1 MAGGWFT
8 TNTQTDDV
16 LTTWIN
22 KKFVSDLEFDLQYQK
37 FTEKAIIPDGGGN
50 IGRFVTFSPP
60 LLLTGYALG
69 TAALTEGNTGSEH
82 EITSITTAGIE
93 LTIAEFGE
101 WYRLGKLASVAEAS
115 GTAQKIQKRMNDGAA
130 LGIDGCVLGNNAAA
144 QGAIAST
151 NYLHAV
157 GVGSA
162 SAALGAVVTA
172 PATVGRL
179 GATAIIVAHKL
190 LRAALAQGFKGVENH
205 PDGHFA
211 AIISPQAE
219 LDLVTE
225 VSTTRVAWS
234 AAVTNVPGRMG
245 QEKWVNGYIGSIY
258 GTAVY
263 VTQNYTTTSLTSTV
277 DLNYVLADGGLGA
290 MAFGDMN
297 PQILFNDINSPY
309 KNVKSIAWYT
319 LFQAK
324 LISSTRVVKLY
335 SLQ

>member
-8 TNTQTDDV
+8 TNTQADDV

-37 FTEKAIIPDGGGN
+37 FTEKAIIPDNGGN

-60 LLLTGYALG
+60 VLLTGYALG

-82 EITSITTAGIE
+82 EITSITTTGVE

-101 WYRLGKLASVAEAS
+101 WYRLGKLASMAEAS

-130 LGIDGCVLGNNAAA
+130 LGIDGRVLAA
-144 QGAIAST
+144 GPLAST
-151 NYLHAV
+151 NYAYAV
-157 GVGSA
+157 L
-162 SAALGAVVTA
+162 AAPGAVTTA
-172 PATVGRL
+172 PATIGRM
-179 GATAIIVAHKL
+179 GASSIIVAHKV
-190 LRAALAQGFKGVENH
+190 LRANLAKGFRGVENH
-205 PDGHFA
+205 PEGHFA
-211 AIISPQAE
+211 AIITPQAE
-219 LDLVTE
+219 LDMVTE
-225 VSTTRVAWS
+225 VSTTKVAWS

-258 GTAVY
+258 GTACY
-263 VTQNYTTTSLTSTV
+263 VTQNFSTTSLTSTV
-277 DLNYVLADGGLGA
+277 ELNYVIADGGIGA

-297 PQILFNDINSPY
+297 PSIIFNDINSPY
-309 KNVKSIAWYT
+309 KNVKSIAWYA

-324 LISSTRVVKLY
+324 LIDSARVVKLY